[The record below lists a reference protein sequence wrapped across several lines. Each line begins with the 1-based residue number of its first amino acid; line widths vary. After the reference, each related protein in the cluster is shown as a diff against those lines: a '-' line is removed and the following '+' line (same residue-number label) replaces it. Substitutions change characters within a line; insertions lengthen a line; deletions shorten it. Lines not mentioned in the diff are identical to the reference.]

1 MVIIHSFVRS
11 SVHACIHSFKH
22 GFVHPSIAWGVN
34 VSTKKIPVIKQRP
47 IIQDF
52 LRRIPGG
59 EGEDGQDALEVAAGE
74 VCHVLKKKTTSF
86 EGEGI
91 NGPATGDVDFNG
103 CILRKVKILLLFIF
117 LLKNLALDLFLL
129 MMGTQHRRIFLCID
143 TWYWDWTSVFFLWSV
158 SRWICWWDSNLNSS
172 GVHGLHLPRGL
183 VNVLTAGRTC
193 DTMHWKVVWTCF
205 LTQDNKEQ
213 QNLKILEMARM
224 WKKRKL
230 ESSQ

>member
-11 SVHACIHSFKH
+11 FVRPCMHSFKH

-47 IIQDF
+47 TEDV

-74 VCHVLKKKTTSF
+74 VCHVSKKKT
-86 EGEGI
+86 
-91 NGPATGDVDFNG
+91 DVFWRWG
-103 CILRKVKILLLFIF
+103 LPMGQPWVMSTLLGVFWEKSKLCCYSILLKEPCIGFVSFDDGNTAQAHCFVHRYLV
-117 LLKNLALDLFLL
+117 LGLDKCL
-129 MMGTQHRRIFLCID
+129 
-143 TWYWDWTSVFFLWSV
+143 FLWSV

-172 GVHGLHLPRGL
+172 GVHGLHLRRGL